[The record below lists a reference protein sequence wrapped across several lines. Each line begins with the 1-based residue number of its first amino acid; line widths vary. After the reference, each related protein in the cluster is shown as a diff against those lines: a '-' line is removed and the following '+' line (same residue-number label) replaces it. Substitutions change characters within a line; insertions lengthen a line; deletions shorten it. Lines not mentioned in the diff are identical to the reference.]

1 MLILAFFFSSGHARA
16 ERTSR
21 NDSTQ
26 EAQLPSECS
35 LVCIMASS
43 SSRSVDYLEGLP
55 GTVFMKLYQQPS
67 TALAV
72 FRRMLPHLGEQC
84 R

>member
-1 MLILAFFFSSGHARA
+1 
-16 ERTSR
+16 
-21 NDSTQ
+21 
-26 EAQLPSECS
+26 
-35 LVCIMASS
+35 MASS